1 MIPALYPGYIV
12 FRVAEKE
19 EIQYDPRLPQIKTTN
34 PIPLISLI
42 HAGEWIEYS
51 DDNPPQEWLSRPPQL
66 VGKRGLAFKVEGD
79 SMYPTLEPGEII
91 YVDFDREPFVGE
103 IGVVKL
109 RSGDSIVR
117 RVREKS
123 VARYLFQACN
133 VAYPPLALKKSEIK
147 HICKVVTKDFL

>member
-34 PIPLISLI
+34 PVPLISLI
-42 HAGEWIEYS
+42 HAGEWVEYS
-51 DDNPPQEWLSRPPQL
+51 EENPPEEWLARPTKL
-66 VGKRGLAFKVEGD
+66 IDKRALAFKVEVD

-91 YVDFDREPFVGE
+91 YVDFDREPFVSE
-103 IGVVKL
+103 IGVIKL
-109 RSGDSIVR
+109 HSGDSIVR
-117 RVREKS
+117 RVREKT
-123 VARYLFQACN
+123 AEHYLFQACN
-133 VAYPPLALKKSEIK
+133 VAYPPLSLKKSEIK